1 MIKNIGECLLFLVI
15 IGILIYLQKRYF
27 NKNIFLLVTI
37 LLLIF
42 VIYTV
47 ANLIRKK
54 SKNVEIE
61 PESYLIGNVKMLG
74 STIEKFSNNDS
85 NLIKNSS

>member
-54 SKNVEIE
+54 SKNVEII
-61 PESYLIGNVKMLG
+61 PESYLIDNVQMLG
-74 STIEKFSNNDS
+74 SNIEQF
-85 NLIKNSS
+85 